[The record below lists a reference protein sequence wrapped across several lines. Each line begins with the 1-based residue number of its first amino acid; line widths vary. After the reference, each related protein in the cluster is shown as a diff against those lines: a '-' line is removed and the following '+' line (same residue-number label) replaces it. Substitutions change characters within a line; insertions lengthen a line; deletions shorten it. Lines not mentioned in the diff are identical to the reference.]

1 MNQVLH
7 FKESAQTEFRERE
20 WWLRMNGPRSIK
32 IDSLAS
38 ACQLG
43 IVLQQP
49 DSGYSPSLNS
59 SPLVRAPIRLTK
71 FLCCGEPSESF
82 FPTDKWK
89 MPRGNH
95 IHLKTLC
102 SNNIVS
108 PMVEN
113 FNEWAQRSDLIGS
126 CSGTNLIAI

>member
-49 DSGYSPSLNS
+49 DRQSLFTVVEQLSIGQS
-59 SPLVRAPIRLTK
+59 SNKA
-71 FLCCGEPSESF
+71 
-82 FPTDKWK
+82 D
-89 MPRGNH
+89 
-95 IHLKTLC
+95 
-102 SNNIVS
+102 
-108 PMVEN
+108 
-113 FNEWAQRSDLIGS
+113 
-126 CSGTNLIAI
+126 